1 MGGQFVPHMAAGP
14 RPMGAMQQMM
24 NQVSQ
29 PMIRQ
34 QMGIGGRMPGMP
46 GHPAVTAGLRL
57 TIPQQQM
64 GPGAPGT
71 PNSALP
77 SPALTPRSEHDDM
90 DTRSSGA
97 HTPGSDKMDGSI
109 TPDMNDPNKALKR
122 RPSAQ
127 MPGQKRRIS
136 ANDVVGAKKRPR
148 KGSRVDDGDYDNY
161 IDTVMHQLK
170 NLPPMSTVEPKLSH
184 SFNACGVYG
193 IGDVPK
199 LMSKD
204 IDIHSGPLEGKF
216 GNSSLSTE
224 GDYYSTMPFG
234 PEPPVPYI
242 PPVSCSQ
249 RGFYQQEFMPDIRP
263 EAPCMDGY
271 VSPDLFYSSSPEPDA
286 EEERINKKKRKER
299 RKAAMIKEKA
309 DAKKLAEERKE
320 KEEAEKENQEKTEGK
335 EGSDIK
341 DAIETENKKEQAE
354 VADKKESSDK
364 KDESDKKETSSEKET
379 SDKKQVPDEKET
391 TVKESSDKSEAKKES
406 DDIVIKKE
414 EGTTVSEETPSK
426 DSNKTNL
433 EKENMEVEKEAK
445 VEEEEEE
452 EEECISPYLDLWPD
466 DSDDEPAVV
475 EPPPP
480 PKISSRPP
488 SPEMQLLRPI
498 PIKPKPGQT
507 ITLSD
512 LTNLDK
518 KREEKENVKKL
529 DARLGLLSLAGS
541 LGITPKAFKEK
552 DENVSNVT
560 VSLSGSGSSKSVLKA
575 LKGLSKL
582 LEIDTPKH
590 WLQSDQKTTR
600 ALYRVK
606 REGGKD
612 GPPLDLQAV
621 MNRNAKVCRE
631 CDVVIQHDMIKKKSA
646 DLPFLSKNEKEESSE
661 DVFFCDSDCYFNFAI
676 KKTGGK
682 TPEKVTNLKQL
693 EEFQKKHKE
702 ESDVGGDTP
711 KKEARKGPRFKGTH
725 YKTYSST
732 LCIQRKQKIMNEK
745 DLTQMM
751 FQMGIT
757 MMPPREAEDTRTC
770 LFCHM
775 RGDAAADGPARLLNY
790 EVDKW
795 VHLNCA
801 LWSEEVYETVSGA
814 LVNCETALKNG
825 SNNFCEACEKPYA
838 TIKCFKTRCTNI
850 YHLGCA
856 VKEKA
861 TFYKNKTVFC
871 KDHQLKGEK
880 DNELTTLAVYRR
892 VYIER
897 DENRQVA
904 SVMASGMETH
914 NLRVGSLTFLSVGQL
929 LPHQLRN
936 FHSEEYIYP
945 IGYKILRYYW
955 SMRNPNKRCNYFCS
969 VEDNDNKPEF
979 VIEVSEAGH
988 EAVTFKDDSCRG
1000 VWMKVLTEVEK
1011 TRKTAACTKVFP
1023 DFINGED
1030 LFGFLEPNVVKVVES
1045 LPGVESLPDYNFK
1058 YGRNPMLE
1066 LPLAVN
1072 PSGCARSEP
1081 KLQTHVK
1088 RIHNFQRT
1096 GATKDKLH
1104 RDSKEMVPFL
1114 VGLETIG
1121 PYSKNFVQSKASQ
1134 YRKMK
1139 QEWRQNVL
1147 LARSK
1152 IAGLGLYAAR
1162 DLERGQMI
1170 IEYIGEVIRGNLT
1183 DIREKRYESQN
1194 RGIYMFRL
1202 DDDRVVDAT
1211 LTGGVARYIN
1221 HCCEPNC
1228 VTETV
1233 ELADW
1238 HIIIFANRRINRGE
1252 ELSYDYKFDFED
1264 DNRIPCLCGAKNC
1277 RKWMN

>member
-1 MGGQFVPHMAAGP
+1 MGGQFSPYMAGGPP

-29 PMIRQ
+29 PMMHQ
-34 QMGIGGRMPGMP
+34 QMGMGGMRPGIP
-46 GHPAVTAGLRL
+46 GHPAATAGLRL
-57 TIPQQQM
+57 NIPPQQM
-64 GPGAPGT
+64 GPGAPVT
-71 PNSALP
+71 PNSTLP

-90 DTRSSGA
+90 DTGSSRGP
-97 HTPGSDKMDGSI
+97 TPGSEHMDGSV
-109 TPDMNDPNKALKR
+109 TPDPKR
-122 RPSAQ
+122 RPPLPA
-127 MPGQKRRIS
+127 GQKRRIS
-136 ANDVVGAKKRPR
+136 ANDGVGAKKRPR
-148 KGSRVDDGDYDNY
+148 KGSRVEDGDYDNY

-184 SFNACGVYG
+184 CFNACGVYG

-204 IDIHSGPLEGKF
+204 IDIHKGPLEGKF

-249 RGFYQQEFMPDIRP
+249 RGFYQQEFMPERRPDIPRL
-263 EAPCMDGY
+263 DGY
-271 VSPDLFYSSSPEPDA
+271 VSPDLFYSSSPEPETP
-286 EEERINKKKRKER
+286 EEKKRKKKIREKKR
-299 RKAAMIKEKA
+299 ATQNKLRKEEE
-309 DAKKLAEERKE
+309 AKKAEKERERKE
-320 KEEAEKENQEKTEGK
+320 MEEKEKENKENETQKEPTEHRDSKQADDPKKPTETK
-335 EGSDIK
+335 EEDP
-341 DAIETENKKEQAE
+341 
-354 VADKKESSDK
+354 
-364 KDESDKKETSSEKET
+364 KKETAE
-379 SDKKQVPDEKET
+379 V
-391 TVKESSDKSEAKKES
+391 
-406 DDIVIKKE
+406 VIKKE
-414 EGTTVSEETPSK
+414 EGITELEETPAKLAEK
-426 DSNKTNL
+426 D
-433 EKENMEVEKEAK
+433 KEETIV
-445 VEEEEEE
+445 EEE
-452 EEECISPYLDLWPD
+452 EEECISPWLDLEPD
-466 DSDDEPAVV
+466 DSDEEPTGA

-480 PKISSRPP
+480 PEILSRPA
-488 SPEMQLLRPI
+488 SPENFIIKPI

-512 LTNLDK
+512 LANLEK
-518 KREEKENVKKL
+518 KREEKENGKKL
-529 DARLGLLSLAGS
+529 EAKLGFLSLAGS
-541 LGITPKAFKEK
+541 LGITPKPLKEK
-552 DENVSNVT
+552 NENVSSIT
-560 VSLSGSGSSKSVLKA
+560 MSLSGSGSSKSVLKA

-582 LEIDTPKH
+582 LEIEAPKT
-590 WLQSDQKTTR
+590 WIQEDQKSSR
-600 ALYRVK
+600 AVYRVR

-612 GPPLDLQAV
+612 GAPLDLQSV
-621 MNRNAKVCRE
+621 LNRSSKLCRE
-631 CDVVIQHDMIKKKSA
+631 CEVVIQHDMIKKKTS
-646 DLPFLSKNEKEESSE
+646 DLPFLNKDEKEESGE
-661 DVFFCDSDCYFNFAI
+661 DVFFCDADCYFKFAI

-682 TPEKVTNLKQL
+682 PPDNVNNLKQL
-693 EEFQKKHKE
+693 EEFQNKQKE
-702 ESDVGGDTP
+702 DVDAGDTP
-711 KKEARKGPRFKGTH
+711 KKTEKKGPKFKGTH
-725 YKTYSST
+725 YKTYNST
-732 LCIQRKQKIMNEK
+732 ICVQRKQRIMNEK

-757 MMPPREAEDTRTC
+757 MMPPREAEDSRTC

-790 EVDKW
+790 NVDQW

-825 SNNFCEACEKPYA
+825 VNNYCLACEKNYA

-856 VKEKA
+856 VKEGCF
-861 TFYKNKTVFC
+861 FYKNKTVFC

-904 SVMASGMETH
+904 TVMATGMETH
-914 NLRVGSLTFLSVGQL
+914 NLRVGSLTFLNVGQL
-929 LPHQLRN
+929 LPHQLKT
-936 FHSEEYIYP
+936 FQTEDYIYP

-955 SMRNPNKRCNYFCS
+955 SMRNANKRCNYFCS

-979 VIEVSEAGH
+979 VIEVAETGH
-988 EAVTFKDDSCRG
+988 ESVTFKDDNCRG

-1011 TRKTAACTKVFP
+1011 VRKDSASAKVFP
-1023 DFINGED
+1023 DYITGED
-1030 LFGFLEPNVVKVVES
+1030 LFGFNEPNVVKVLES
-1045 LPGVESLPDYNFK
+1045 LPGVETLQDYTFK

-1072 PSGCARSEP
+1072 PTGCARAES
-1081 KLQTHVK
+1081 KLRTHVK
-1088 RIHNFQRT
+1088 RIHNFQRSN
-1096 GATKDKLH
+1096 GAKGNLH

-1170 IEYIGEVIRGNLT
+1170 IEYIGEVIR
-1183 DIREKRYESQN
+1183 
-1194 RGIYMFRL
+1194 
-1202 DDDRVVDAT
+1202 
-1211 LTGGVARYIN
+1211 
-1221 HCCEPNC
+1221 
-1228 VTETV
+1228 
-1233 ELADW
+1233 
-1238 HIIIFANRRINRGE
+1238 
-1252 ELSYDYKFDFED
+1252 
-1264 DNRIPCLCGAKNC
+1264 
-1277 RKWMN
+1277 